1 MEELLR
7 LYVVDGV
14 HTEWK
19 DPLDTAPLHPRLA
32 QWGALAG
39 LWLRV
44 QGALKCR
51 VRVLGRGSPQQGPS
65 GFCSKQGQA
74 GGTASAGWILSP
86 SLVQARLLS
95 PFRWRL

>member
-51 VRVLGRGSPQQGPS
+51 VRVLGRGSPQQGPL
-65 GFCSKQGQA
+65 GVLQQA
-74 GGTASAGWILSP
+74 GSRQGTASAGWILSP